1 MGNSGFSKTLKL
13 IGDTLAVSLLAFIA
27 VHFIALIVLC
37 LGAKMT
43 GLIA

>member
-13 IGDTLAVSLLAFIA
+13 IGDTLAVLLLAGCGLT
-27 VHFIALIVLC
+27 FIALVMLC
-37 LGAKMT
+37 AGGKLT